1 MIVQQANVDD
11 AEEILALQKLC
22 YLSEA
27 EIYSD
32 YTIPPLVDTLD
43 MVKCDFE
50 KYFFL
55 KVTKEG
61 KIIASV
67 RGKISSP
74 GNCYIGRL
82 IVHPDFQNQGI
93 GTKLMSEI
101 EKIFHKCH
109 RWELMTGH
117 LSNKNIKLYKK
128 CGYEIFKTEKLTSH
142 LTLVF
147 MEKIRKKHI

>member
-11 AEEILALQKLC
+11 AEEIFALQKLC

-55 KVTKEG
+55 KV
-61 KIIASV
+61 
-67 RGKISSP
+67 
-74 GNCYIGRL
+74 
-82 IVHPDFQNQGI
+82 
-93 GTKLMSEI
+93 
-101 EKIFHKCH
+101 
-109 RWELMTGH
+109 
-117 LSNKNIKLYKK
+117 
-128 CGYEIFKTEKLTSH
+128 
-142 LTLVF
+142 
-147 MEKIRKKHI
+147 